1 MLYILLLQSYIN
13 FVHMIVTVMIFASGE
28 YSELTYTGQR
38 RLEGSTRDGRK
49 EGASRA
55 VMATIFELSLYGL
68 N

>member
-1 MLYILLLQSYIN
+1 
-13 FVHMIVTVMIFASGE
+13 MIVTVMIFASGE